1 MIGIVDTCYFLK
13 RGPFNQSIKK
23 LFVSSLVV
31 KELKNEESKEYFN
44 LHRYMIEIRE
54 PLDKYIEFVQ
64 DFLSKKM
71 LNLSYT
77 DIVVVALT
85 IEINEIY
92 SSTWIDSTNI
102 NNIEEVVCLTM
113 DNGIKQCL
121 RYLNLYD
128 DLTFSSKIYKL
139 RCFGCFS
146 MYEEKLDFC
155 KKCGLNTL
163 TRVSVVQ
170 NENNNGKILLKKN
183 YKFKPKVLIDKKGV
197 ELKSIDQREYIHF
210 LKTKGY
216 KCKKKNLTKMLG
228 DI

>member
-1 MIGIVDTCYFLK
+1 MIAIVDTCYFLK
-13 RGPFNQSIKK
+13 RGPFNQSITK
-23 LFVSSLVV
+23 LFVTSSVI

-44 LHRYMIEIRE
+44 LYKYMIEIRE
-54 PLDKYIEFVQ
+54 PSEKYIKFVQ
-64 DFLSKKM
+64 EYICKKM

-77 DIVVVALT
+77 DIEIVALT
-85 IEINEIY
+85 IEINEVY
-92 SSTWIDSTNI
+92 SCTWIDSTNI
-102 NNIEEVVCLTM
+102 NSIEEVICLTM

-128 DLTFSSKIYKL
+128 DINFASKIYKL

-146 MYEEKLDFC
+146 MYDEKLDFC

-163 TRVSVVQ
+163 TRVSVLQ
-170 NENNNGKILLKKN
+170 NENNNGTVLLKKN
-183 YKFKPKVLIDKKGV
+183 YKFKPKILLDKKGV
-197 ELKSIDQREYIHF
+197 ELKSLDQREYIHF

-216 KCKKKNLTKMLG
+216 KSKNKNLMKMLG